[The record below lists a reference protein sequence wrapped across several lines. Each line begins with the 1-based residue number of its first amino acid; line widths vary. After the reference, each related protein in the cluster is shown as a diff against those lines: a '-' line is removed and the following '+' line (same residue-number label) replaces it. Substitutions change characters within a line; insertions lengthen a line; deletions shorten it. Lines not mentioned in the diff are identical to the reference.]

1 MTSAEQLLT
10 TRAPKLRKAL
20 LTWYQ
25 KHQRDLPWR
34 TVTSPYRTVVS
45 ELMLQQTQVATVL
58 PYFNR
63 WVQRWPNFSSLA
75 QADADEVLA
84 AWAGLGYYRRARLLH
99 ALAKEVALLKALP
112 STAQAWLQFTGVGPY
127 TAAAIASI
135 SFKDPVAVVDG
146 NVVRVLSR
154 LAGLKTTFASGAHAV
169 KRVTPLANEL
179 VDRREPG
186 NYNQAVMEL
195 GSQICKKAA
204 PACGACPLKAF
215 CASKGAKAIGIPKIM
230 RTKGRRETVQRV
242 LAVRHGKILL
252 RRHAKNARR
261 LAGIAELP
269 LAESLKFKPLAPAYA
284 VRRRTVVQTTYE
296 EYIHLLPSRTKV
308 VLSEGL
314 MWVSLAE
321 LPFAAI
327 SGPHLRWLGEFTRR
341 GKIV

>member
-20 LTWYQ
+20 LSWYQ

-63 WVQRWPNFSSLA
+63 WVQRWPNFSALA

-99 ALAKEVALLKALP
+99 ALAKEVALLKVLP
-112 STAQAWLQFTGVGPY
+112 STADAWLQFTGVGPY

-154 LAGLKTTFASGAHAV
+154 LAGMKTAFASGAHAV
-169 KRVTPLANEL
+169 KRVTPLANRL
-179 VDRREPG
+179 VDPREPG

-195 GSQICKKAA
+195 GSQVCKKAA
-204 PACGACPLKAF
+204 PACTVCPLKAF
-215 CASKGAKAIGIPKIM
+215 CASKGAPAIGIPKIL
-230 RTKGRRETVQRV
+230 RAKGRRETVQRV
-242 LAVRHGKILL
+242 LAVRHGKVLL
-252 RRHAKNARR
+252 RRHPKHARR

-269 LAESLKFKPLAPAYA
+269 LAESLKFKPSLPAYA

-296 EYIHLLPSRTKV
+296 EHIHLLPSRAKV
-308 VLSEGL
+308 ALRDGL
-314 MWVSLAE
+314 LWVSLAE

-327 SGPHLRWLGEFTRR
+327 SGPHLRWLGEFVRR
-341 GKIV
+341 GKVI

>member
-20 LTWYQ
+20 LSWYQ

-34 TVTSPYRTVVS
+34 TAASPYRTVVS

-63 WVQRWPNFSSLA
+63 WVQRWPNFSALA

-99 ALAKEVALLKALP
+99 ALAKEVSLLKVLP

-154 LAGLKTTFASGAHAV
+154 LAGLKTSFVSGAHAV
-169 KRVTPLANEL
+169 KRVTPLANVL
-179 VDRREPG
+179 VDSREPG
-186 NYNQAVMEL
+186 NYNQAIMEL
-195 GSQICKKAA
+195 GSQVCRKAA
-204 PACGACPLKAF
+204 PACTACPLKTF
-215 CASKGAKAIGIPKIM
+215 CASKGTQAIGIPKIL
-230 RTKGRRETVQRV
+230 RAKGRREIVHRV
-242 LAVRHGKILL
+242 LALRDGKVLL
-252 RRHAKNARR
+252 RRHPKYARR

-269 LAESLKFKPLAPAYA
+269 LAESLKFKPSLPAYA

-296 EYIHLLPSRTKV
+296 EHIHVPASQLKV
-308 VLSEGL
+308 VLSDGL
-314 MWVSLAE
+314 IWVSLAE
-321 LPFAAI
+321 LPFMAI
-327 SGPHLRWLGEFTRR
+327 SGPHLRWLGEFVRR
-341 GKIV
+341 GKLV